1 MGLASEMIALKHLEA
16 GDGSRA
22 GGPVKLTSAVRER
35 RFLFVSGP
43 FGPFSAQLAG
53 RLRAEGARCDRV
65 LLNGGDLFDWG
76 LFHAHPYF
84 GDSTGFAS
92 WLLATV
98 KRTGVTDL
106 ILFGDC
112 HPYCADARVLASGL
126 GLRTHVLELGYF
138 RPHWITLERDGV
150 NANSSL
156 PRSPEAVH
164 AAALTTPEEAPAAL
178 RPFGVTVV
186 VRNIAYHLFSYL
198 GWPIFP
204 LYKFPYSH
212 PVVMQMV
219 GHVRGL
225 LAHSLLR
232 ERRKRQLTRLV
243 DTPGP
248 LFLALLQ
255 RPGDSQLLR
264 HSPFPTVAAFIDGV
278 VASFARRAPAHARLL
293 FKAHPL
299 DHGLERCDAAV
310 ARVATMAGVA
320 DRVFFTG
327 SGDLNRLLDRA
338 HGVITV
344 NSTAG
349 LAAIARD
356 RPTITLGAAIY
367 DMPGLTHQSGLD
379 MFWIHPENPEP
390 DLYQAFR
397 RMVMARTQINGGF
410 ESREGA
416 DLAMPELVRRMLSA

>member
-1 MGLASEMIALKHLEA
+1 MVALKQLEPR
-16 GDGSRA
+16 DGSA
-22 GGPVKLTSAVRER
+22 ASDPVEPAPAARER

-43 FGPFSAQLAG
+43 FGPFSARLAG

-76 LFHAHPYF
+76 LLHARPYF
-84 GDSTGFAS
+84 GDSNGFAG
-92 WLLATV
+92 WLRATV
-98 KRTGVTDL
+98 QRTGVTDL

-112 HPYCADARVLASGL
+112 HPYCADARALASGL

-164 AAALTTPEEAPAAL
+164 AAARTMPDEAPATL

-186 VRNIAYHLFSYL
+186 VRNVVYHLFSYL

-204 LYKFPYSH
+204 LYRFPYSH
-212 PVVMQMV
+212 SVVMQMV

-232 ERRKRQLTRLV
+232 GHRKRQLTRLV

-264 HSPFPTVAAFIDGV
+264 HSPFPTVAAFIEGL

-310 ARVATMAGVA
+310 ARAAAMEGVA

-327 SGDLNRLLDRA
+327 SGDLNRLLDRS

-367 DMPGLTHQSGLD
+367 DMPGLTHQNGLD
-379 MFWIHPENPEP
+379 TFWTRPENPEP
-390 DLYQAFR
+390 RLYQAFR
-397 RMVMARTQINGGF
+397 RMVMARTQVNGAF
-410 ESREGA
+410 ESRQGA

>member
-1 MGLASEMIALKHLEA
+1 MGAALKMVAFKTLEA
-16 GDGSRA
+16 GDGSPACGRVEP
-22 GGPVKLTSAVRER
+22 GSAARER

-43 FGPFSAQLAG
+43 FGPFSARLAA
-53 RLRAEGARCDRV
+53 RLRTEGAQCDRV

-76 LFHAHPYF
+76 VLHAHPYF
-84 GDSTGFAS
+84 GASTGFAV
-92 WLLATV
+92 WLRETV
-98 KRTGVTDL
+98 ERTGVTDL

-112 HPYCADARVLASGL
+112 HPYCAVARGLASGL

-138 RPHWITLERDGV
+138 RPHWITLERHGV

-156 PRSPEAVH
+156 PRNPEAVL
-164 AAALTTPEEAPAAL
+164 AAARTTPEESPAVL
-178 RPFGVTVV
+178 RPFGLAVV
-186 VRNIAYHLFSYL
+186 VRNIVYHLFSYL

-204 LYKFPYSH
+204 QYKFPYSH
-212 PVVMQMV
+212 SVVMQMV
-219 GHVRGL
+219 GHVCGL

-232 ERRKRQLTRLV
+232 GRRKRKLTRLV

-264 HSPFPTVAAFIDGV
+264 HSPFPTVAAFIEGV
-278 VASFARRAPAHARLL
+278 VASFALHAPAQARLL

-310 ARVATMAGVA
+310 ARAAAMAGVA

-367 DMPGLTHQSGLD
+367 DMPGLTHQNGLD
-379 MFWIHPENPEP
+379 MFWTHPENPESC
-390 DLYQAFR
+390 LYEAFR
-397 RMVMARTQINGGF
+397 RMVMAGTQINGAF
-410 ESREGA
+410 ESRQGA